1 MFRDRFDAGELLAK
15 KLGKYADAGKDTIV
29 LGIPRGGVPVA
40 YQIAKKLKAVLD
52 VIIPR
57 KLPIPWSPEVGFGA
71 VTSSGDV
78 VLNQQIMDELDL
90 SESEI
95 NEIVERVKTEID
107 RRMEAYR
114 GNKPLPKLKN
124 KTVIIVDD
132 GFATGYTMIAA
143 LQSVRK
149 QKPKKLIAAAPVS
162 PQDSVNR
169 IKPYADEV
177 VTLWAKPTYN
187 FAVAQFYEDFHDM
200 KDAEVTELLN
210 EF

>member
-15 KLGKYADAGKDTIV
+15 KLEKYADSGKDTVV

-40 YQIAKKLKAVLD
+40 YPIAKKLNAHLD

-71 VTSSGDV
+71 VTSTGDV
-78 VLNQQIMDELDL
+78 VLNQQIMNEIDL
-90 SESEI
+90 SDNEI
-95 NEIVERVKTEID
+95 QEIVEKVKKEIE
-107 RRMEAYR
+107 RRMIAYR
-114 GNKPLPKLKN
+114 GNKPLPILKN
-124 KTVIIVDD
+124 KKVIIVDD

-143 LQSVRK
+143 LQAVRK
-149 QKPKKLIAAAPVS
+149 QKPQKLIAAAPVS
-162 PQDSVNR
+162 PQDSVDR
-169 IKPYADEV
+169 IKPYADEI

-200 KDAEVTELLN
+200 KDNEVTELLK